1 MNTNELNKFVVHQLE
16 EMKADDIVVI
26 DVSNKT
32 TVADFFTF
40 ACGTSRRHTQAIATR
55 IVDRVKE
62 QGIKPLG
69 VEGYEI
75 GDWILIDLND
85 VVLHIML
92 EETRKFYD
100 LESLWQDQADWTI
113 REVVKY

>member
-1 MNTNELNKFVVHQLE
+1 MNSSELNELVVHQLQ

-26 DVSNKT
+26 DVSGKT
-32 TVADFFTF
+32 TIADFFTL

-55 IVDRVKE
+55 IVDKAKK

-69 VEGYEI
+69 IEGHEI

-92 EETRKFYD
+92 EETRNFYD
-100 LESLWQDQADWTI
+100 LESLWQDHTDWTI
-113 REVVKY
+113 RE